1 LLYSSRFMCERE
13 RSIMLLIMLEINN
26 IRYKGILKTSHFVV
40 GDKPF
45 TLVTGPSG
53 GGKTTFLRL
62 LCNIIPYDE
71 GSIYFNN
78 KNILEID
85 AIEYRRQVTMLSQTA
100 FIIEKTIEDNISFA
114 CLLHNKKTPTKQQL
128 EQALEIVML
137 EKSVGDEVVTLSG
150 GEQQRLC
157 LARALFLNPQI
168 LLLDE
173 PASSLDHN
181 SAVSILDRF
190 ITLLNER
197 GTNII
202 MISHSPDTVL
212 RQAVKIKVTDGFVSK
227 EE

>member
-1 LLYSSRFMCERE
+1 
-13 RSIMLLIMLEINN
+13 MLEIDNVK
-26 IRYKGILKTSHFVV
+26 YKNILKTGHFVV

-71 GSIYFNN
+71 GSIYFNG
-78 KNILEID
+78 KDILEID

-100 FIIEKTIEDNISFA
+100 FIIDKTIEDNISFA
-114 CLLHNKKTPTKQQL
+114 CHLHNKKTPSKQQL
-128 EQALEIVML
+128 EQALETVML
-137 EKSVGDEVVTLSG
+137 EKSIRDEITNLSG

-157 LARALFLNPQI
+157 LARALLLNPQI

-181 SAVSILDRF
+181 LAVSVLDRF
-190 ITLLNER
+190 ITLMNER
-197 GTNII
+197 GTNVI

-212 RQAVKIKVTDGFVSK
+212 RQASKIKVIDGFALK

>member
-1 LLYSSRFMCERE
+1 
-13 RSIMLLIMLEINN
+13 MLEINN
-26 IRYKGILKTSHFVV
+26 VRYKDILKTGHFVV

-71 GSIYFNN
+71 GSIYFNS
-78 KNILEID
+78 KDILEID
-85 AIEYRRQVTMLSQTA
+85 AVEYRRQVTMLSQTA
-100 FIIEKTIEDNISFA
+100 FIIEKTIEDNICFA
-114 CLLHNKKTPTKQQL
+114 CHLHNKKTPSKQQL
-128 EQALEIVML
+128 EEALETVML
-137 EKSVGDEVVTLSG
+137 KKCAGDEVATLSG

-157 LARALFLNPQI
+157 LARALFLSPKI

-173 PASSLDHN
+173 PSSSLDHN
-181 SAVSILDRF
+181 LAVAVLDRF
-190 ITLLNER
+190 ITLMNER
-197 GTNII
+197 GTNVI

>member
-1 LLYSSRFMCERE
+1 
-13 RSIMLLIMLEINN
+13 MLEINN
-26 IRYKGILKTSHFVV
+26 LRYKDILKTGHFVA

-45 TLVTGPSG
+45 TLVTGSSG

-85 AIEYRRQVTMLSQTA
+85 AIEYRKQVSMLSQTS
-100 FIIEKTIEDNISFA
+100 FIIEKTIEENISFA
-114 CLLHNKKTPTKQQL
+114 CHFHNKKAPTKQQL
-128 EQALEIVML
+128 EQALETVML
-137 EKSVGDEVVTLSG
+137 EKSGGDEVATLSG

-181 SAVSILDRF
+181 SAVQVLDRF

-202 MISHSPDTVL
+202 MISHSPETVL
-212 RQAVKIKVTDGFVSK
+212 RQAVKIKVTDGFVLK
-227 EE
+227 EEG